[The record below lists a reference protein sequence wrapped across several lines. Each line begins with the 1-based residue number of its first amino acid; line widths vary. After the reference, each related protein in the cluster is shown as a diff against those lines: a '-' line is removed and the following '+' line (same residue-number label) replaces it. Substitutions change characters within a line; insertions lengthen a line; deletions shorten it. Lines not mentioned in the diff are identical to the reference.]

1 MASGTDSDLFARI
14 SALAQEEKALLHSHG
29 DGSGL
34 SEGERARLREIEV
47 ELDRAYD
54 LLRQREARRDAG
66 LDPDL
71 AEERS
76 ADVVEGYL
84 S

>member
-1 MASGTDSDLFARI
+1 MDEDLHQRI
-14 SALAQEEKALLHSHG
+14 AALTREEHALLNAHG
-29 DGSGL
+29 DGRGL
-34 SEGERARLREIEV
+34 NDGERNRLREIEV
-47 ELDRAYD
+47 ELDQTYD

-71 AEERS
+71 AQERP
-76 ADVVEGYL
+76 AEVVEAYL